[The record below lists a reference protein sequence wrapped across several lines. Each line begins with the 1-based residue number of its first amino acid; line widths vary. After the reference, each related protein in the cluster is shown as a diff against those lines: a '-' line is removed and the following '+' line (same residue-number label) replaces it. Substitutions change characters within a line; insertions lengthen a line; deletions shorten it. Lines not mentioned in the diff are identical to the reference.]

1 MIEGITNVGNSEQHG
16 VEFELAYQFNESH
29 SISLAGGMIDA
40 EWDNNT
46 VANDTDLSGL
56 TPANV
61 IENSFFN

>member
-1 MIEGITNVGNSEQHG
+1 
-16 VEFELAYQFNESH
+16 
-29 SISLAGGMIDA
+29 MIDA

-61 IENSFFN
+61 IENSFSINYSYDKLLAKDMNLIADIQ